1 MKIKYS
7 KFEVNT
13 SLELPLNQEE
23 WHEILMNEYFKH
35 HIEIRP
41 KNSEHSTSISKDE
54 VFLWHVQELL
64 SGDEQR
70 ATEALRSIIYNREQR
85 LNILRKAL

>member
-1 MKIKYS
+1 MKIQYS
-7 KFEVNT
+7 KFEVDT

-35 HIEIRP
+35 HIKIQP
-41 KNSEHSTSISKDE
+41 KNSEHSVLISKDE

-64 SGDEQR
+64 SKDEER
-70 ATEALRSIIYNREQR
+70 AIEALRSIIFNREEE
-85 LNILRKAL
+85 IKDLRKAL